1 MGKEIRLSE
10 SAFHSLI
17 RRLVIETKEKMDEED
32 SDNDDMGN
40 GSNDSK
46 KTKEE
51 RANGSNDSKKAKE
64 EKAIKKIADYLK
76 SKLTPTKKE
85 KLKNKLDE
93 SRRYG
98 RRLYE
103 DEDLSSRRSGSL
115 GKTIKRGGLALS
127 TTGAVAALGSIMGY
141 SESELT
147 SMIHDITASAG
158 LGNYTGPVTYAMIA
172 AGLAMALYGK
182 NMEYNKTGK

>member
-1 MGKEIRLSE
+1 MGKKIRLTE

-17 RRLVIETKEKMDEED
+17 RRIVIETKEKMDDED
-32 SDNDDMGN
+32 SDHEDMDN
-40 GSNDSK
+40 ESDYSK
-46 KTKEE
+46 M
-51 RANGSNDSKKAKE
+51 SK

-76 SKLTPTKKE
+76 KELTRPQEE

-103 DEDLSSRRSGSL
+103 DEEKDLSSRRSGGL
-115 GKTIKRGGLALS
+115 GKSIKRGGLALS
-127 TTGAVAALGSIMGY
+127 ATGAVAALGSIMGY
-141 SESELT
+141 SEGKLT
-147 SMIHDITASAG
+147 SLIHDITANAG

-172 AGLAMALYGK
+172 AGLAMALYGRS
-182 NMEYNKTGK
+182 MEYKKTGK

>member
-1 MGKEIRLSE
+1 MGRKIRLTE

-51 RANGSNDSKKAKE
+51 
-64 EKAIKKIADYLK
+64 KAIKKIADYLK
-76 SKLTPTKKE
+76 SELSKNQEE

-103 DEDLSSRRSGSL
+103 DEDKDLSSRRSG
-115 GKTIKRGGLALS
+115 GLALS
-127 TTGAVAALGSIMGY
+127 ATGAVAALGSIMGY
-141 SESELT
+141 AGNELT

-172 AGLAMALYGK
+172 AGLAMALYGRS
-182 NMEYNKTGK
+182 MEYKKTGK

>member
-1 MGKEIRLSE
+1 MGRKIRLTE

-17 RRLVIETKEKMDEED
+17 RRLVIETKEKMDDED
-32 SDNDDMGN
+32 SDHEDMDN
-40 GSNDSK
+40 ESDYSK
-46 KTKEE
+46 MTK
-51 RANGSNDSKKAKE
+51 

-76 SKLTPTKKE
+76 SELSKNQEE

-103 DEDLSSRRSGSL
+103 DEDKDLSSRRSGGL

-127 TTGAVAALGSIMGY
+127 ATGAVAALGSIMGY
-141 SESELT
+141 AGNELT

-158 LGNYTGPVTYAMIA
+158 LGNFTGPVTYAMIA
-172 AGLAMALYGK
+172 AGLAMALYGR
-182 NMEYNKTGK
+182 NMEYKKTGK

>member
-1 MGKEIRLSE
+1 MRKKIRLSE

-17 RRLVIETKEKMDEED
+17 RRLVIETKEKMDDED
-32 SDNDDMGN
+32 SDHEDMDN
-40 GSNDSK
+40 ESDYSK
-46 KTKEE
+46 MTK
-51 RANGSNDSKKAKE
+51 

-76 SKLTPTKKE
+76 SELSKNQEE

-103 DEDLSSRRSGSL
+103 DEDKDLSSRRSGGL

-127 TTGAVAALGSIMGY
+127 ATGAVAALGSIMGY
-141 SESELT
+141 AGNELT

-158 LGNYTGPVTYAMIA
+158 LGNFTGPVTYAMIA
-172 AGLAMALYGK
+172 AGIAMALYGR
-182 NMEYNKTGK
+182 NMEYKKTGK

>member
-1 MGKEIRLSE
+1 MGRKIRLTE

-17 RRLVIETKEKMDEED
+17 RRLVIETKEKMNDED
-32 SDNDDMGN
+32 SDHEDMDN
-40 GSNDSK
+40 ESDYSK
-46 KTKEE
+46 MTK
-51 RANGSNDSKKAKE
+51 

-76 SKLTPTKKE
+76 SELTKPQEE

-98 RRLYE
+98 RYLNEE
-103 DEDLSSRRSGSL
+103 DDEDKDLSSRRSGSL

-127 TTGAVAALGSIMGY
+127 ATGAVAALGSIMGY
-141 SESELT
+141 AGNELT

-158 LGNYTGPVTYAMIA
+158 LGNFTGPVTYAMIA
-172 AGLAMALYGK
+172 AGLAMALYGR
-182 NMEYNKTGK
+182 NMEYKKTGK

>member
-1 MGKEIRLSE
+1 MGKKIRLTE

-17 RRLVIETKEKMDEED
+17 RRIVIETKEKMDDED
-32 SDNDDMGN
+32 SDHDDIDNESDYEKM
-40 GSNDSK
+40 SK
-46 KTKEE
+46 
-51 RANGSNDSKKAKE
+51 

-76 SKLTPTKKE
+76 KELTRPQEE

-103 DEDLSSRRSGSL
+103 DEDKDLSSRRSGGL

-127 TTGAVAALGSIMGY
+127 ATGAVAALGSIMGY
-141 SESELT
+141 AGNELT

-172 AGLAMALYGK
+172 AGLAMALYGRS
-182 NMEYNKTGK
+182 MEYKNTGK

>member
-32 SDNDDMGN
+32 SDNDDMVN
-40 GSNDSK
+40 VSNDSK
-46 KTKEE
+46 KT
-51 RANGSNDSKKAKE
+51 KE

-76 SKLTPTKKE
+76 SKLTPAKKE

-147 SMIHDITASAG
+147 SMIHDITANAD
-158 LGNYTGPVTYAMIA
+158 LGQYTGPVTYAMIA
-172 AGLAMALYGK
+172 AGLAMALYGR
-182 NMEYNKTGK
+182 NMEYKKTGK

>member
-17 RRLVIETKEKMDEED
+17 RRLVIETKEKMDDED
-32 SDNDDMGN
+32 SDHEDMDN
-40 GSNDSK
+40 ESDYSK
-46 KTKEE
+46 M
-51 RANGSNDSKKAKE
+51 SK

-76 SKLTPTKKE
+76 SELTKNE
-85 KLKNKLDE
+85 EQKLKNKLDE

-103 DEDLSSRRSGSL
+103 DEDKDLSSRRSGGL

-127 TTGAVAALGSIMGY
+127 ATGAVAALGSIMGY
-141 SESELT
+141 SESQLT
-147 SMIHDITASAG
+147 SLIHDITSNAG
-158 LGNYTGPVTYAMIA
+158 LGEYTGPVTYAMIA
-172 AGLAMALYGK
+172 AGLAIALYGRS
-182 NMEYNKTGK
+182 MEYKKTGK

>member
-1 MGKEIRLSE
+1 MGRKIRLTE

-17 RRLVIETKEKMDEED
+17 RRLVIETKEKMDDED
-32 SDNDDMGN
+32 SDHEDMDN
-40 GSNDSK
+40 ESDYSK
-46 KTKEE
+46 M
-51 RANGSNDSKKAKE
+51 SK

-76 SKLTPTKKE
+76 SELTKNE
-85 KLKNKLDE
+85 EQKLKNKLDE

-103 DEDLSSRRSGSL
+103 DEDKDLSSRRSGGL

-127 TTGAVAALGSIMGY
+127 ATGAVAALGSIMGY
-141 SESELT
+141 AGNELT

-172 AGLAMALYGK
+172 AGLAMALYGRS
-182 NMEYNKTGK
+182 MEYKKTGK

>member
-1 MGKEIRLSE
+1 MGRKIRLTE

-51 RANGSNDSKKAKE
+51 
-64 EKAIKKIADYLK
+64 KAIKKIADYLK
-76 SKLTPTKKE
+76 SKLTPVKKE

-103 DEDLSSRRSGSL
+103 DDDKDLSSRKSGSL

-147 SMIHDITASAG
+147 SMIHDITASAD
-158 LGNYTGPVTYAMIA
+158 LGQYTGPVTYAMIA
-172 AGLAMALYGK
+172 AGLAMALYGR
-182 NMEYNKTGK
+182 NMEYKKTGK

>member
-17 RRLVIETKEKMDEED
+17 RRLVIETKEKMDDED
-32 SDNDDMGN
+32 SDHDDMGN

-46 KTKEE
+46 KT
-51 RANGSNDSKKAKE
+51 KE

-76 SKLTPTKKE
+76 SKLTPVKKE

-93 SRRYG
+93 SRRYS

-103 DEDLSSRRSGSL
+103 DDDKDLSSRKSGSL

-147 SMIHDITASAG
+147 SMIHDITANAD
-158 LGNYTGPVTYAMIA
+158 LGQYTGPVTYAMIA

>member
-40 GSNDSK
+40 GSYDSK
-46 KTKEE
+46 KT
-51 RANGSNDSKKAKE
+51 KE

-147 SMIHDITASAG
+147 SMIHDITANAG
-158 LGNYTGPVTYAMIA
+158 LDEYTGPVTYAMIA
-172 AGLAMALYGK
+172 AGLAMALYGR
-182 NMEYNKTGK
+182 NMEYKKTGK

>member
-46 KTKEE
+46 KT
-51 RANGSNDSKKAKE
+51 KE

-147 SMIHDITASAG
+147 SMIHDITANAG
-158 LGNYTGPVTYAMIA
+158 LDEYTGPVTYAMIA
-172 AGLAMALYGK
+172 AGLAMALYGR
-182 NMEYNKTGK
+182 NMEYKKTGK

>member
-1 MGKEIRLSE
+1 MGRKIRLTE

-17 RRLVIETKEKMDEED
+17 RRLVIETKEKMDDED
-32 SDNDDMGN
+32 SDYDDMGDE
-40 GSNDSK
+40 SDYSK
-46 KTKEE
+46 MSKE
-51 RANGSNDSKKAKE
+51 KKK

-76 SKLTPTKKE
+76 SELEPQEKE
-85 KLKNKLDE
+85 KLKNKLNE

-103 DEDLSSRRSGSL
+103 DEDKDLSSRRSGGL

-127 TTGAVAALGSIMGY
+127 ATGAVAALGSIMGY
-141 SESELT
+141 AGNEIT
-147 SMIHDITASAG
+147 SMIHDITANAG

-172 AGLAMALYGK
+172 AGLAMALYGRK
-182 NMEYNKTGK
+182 MEYEKTGK